1 MKISKFNKFHK
12 NRGIYENTIME
23 PVEDVTVDA
32 GQPQSQAQMGT
43 TTKPEVP
50 TKPMTQPVP
59 PGTTNPNQQP
69 IVTPVKAQN
78 QAQGRYSQAQP
89 SRKSQQMS
97 ETTGTLSD
105 LADLLEIEPTGSNV
119 LNYNGMEIE
128 QYSENGHF
136 AVNGVDTKTTDV
148 TKAKM
153 YIDKL
158 VADTKV
164 KPQTPTKPI
173 APPMPKETPDQKPVV
188 TPAKAQG
195 SQMAQEP
202 KMIGERRSNKKSNK
216 SRINELNENPYLI
229 SGGLNVGGS
238 RDERTDKI
246 TTLNQKLASMKGQ
259 KPGYDTMV
267 NQYTEQ
273 TLSTLNLIE
282 DTCVDIETNISRLMS
297 SHGYQTIQT
306 ILDRCLNEL
315 NKLSSK

>member
-12 NRGIYENTIME
+12 NRSLYENTIME

-32 GQPQSQAQMGT
+32 GQPQSQMAKSQAQRSGQAQAPKMSQ
-43 TTKPEVP
+43 
-50 TKPMTQPVP
+50 TQPVQY
-59 PGTTNPNQQP
+59 TNDLSGLAKMLG
-69 IVTPVKAQN
+69 VKD
-78 QAQGRYSQAQP
+78 Y
-89 SRKSQQMS
+89 
-97 ETTGTLSD
+97 
-105 LADLLEIEPTGSNV
+105 TGSGP
-119 LNYNGMEIE
+119 LNYKYTVDTIDGQETQMEMKIE
-128 QYSENGHF
+128 RYSENDHF
-136 AVNGVDTKTTDV
+136 AVDGKDTKTSDV

-202 KMIGERRSNKKSNK
+202 KMMQERRSNKKSNK

-273 TLSTLNLIE
+273 TLSTLNSIQ